1 MAERA
6 FSIIGATVSG
16 NHGAE
21 AMLSVCVQRLRE
33 RHPGARFTVFSYY
46 PARDAA
52 LVKDPAVTIADG
64 RPLALALVHLPFA
77 LLAACAHA
85 VGARWPDAL
94 LPPGVRQLRHS
105 QALLDAQGIS
115 FDDGRA
121 IVLPYK
127 ILSIWPAMLL
137 GVPVVKLSQAM
148 GPFTQRLTRAAARWL
163 LPQCRKSF
171 ARGRIT
177 ARALEELGIPR
188 ARWDVAADLAFAF
201 QPGDGLAR
209 LHDDRVSLVEEGIR
223 RERQDGTLVISLSPS
238 AVVHARMARRGQDY
252 LALLVQLVERCT
264 RDGRH
269 LLVVPNAT
277 RAGAGAGSRNNDL
290 PLIATLKD
298 RVASR
303 LAPELQA
310 RVTWADFDLTFEG
323 IRRLLAAS
331 DVLIASRFHA
341 MVAGLSL
348 GIPVLVIGWSHK
360 YAEVLMD
367 FGCEAYALDNA
378 TAPERASE
386 VLERLIRHRAEVR
399 DRIARALP
407 AVVESARAQFALR
420 ELA

>member
-77 LLAACAHA
+77 LLAGLANA
-85 VGARWPDAL
+85 VGARWPDGL
-94 LPPGVRQLRHS
+94 LPRGVRRLRAS

-127 ILSIWPAMLL
+127 ILSIGPAMLL

-163 LPQCRKSF
+163 LPRCRMSF

-188 ARWDVAADLAFAF
+188 TRWDVAADLAFAYRS
-201 QPGDGLAR
+201 GDELAQ
-209 LHDDRVSLVEEGIR
+209 LNDDRVSDIEQDILR
-223 RERQDGTLVISLSPS
+223 RRQGGSLVIGLSPS
-238 AVVHARMARRGQDY
+238 AVVQARMQRRGQDY
-252 LALLVQLVERCT
+252 LALLVELVERCA

-269 LLVVPNAT
+269 VLVVPNAT
-277 RAGAGAGSRNNDL
+277 RAGTGSRNNDL

-298 RVASR
+298 RIASR

-310 RVTWADFDLTFEG
+310 RVSWADFDLTFEG
-323 IRRLLAAS
+323 IRRLLAAT

-348 GIPVLVIGWSHK
+348 GVPVLVIGWSHK

-367 FGCEAYALDNA
+367 FGCEEYALDNA
-378 TAPERASE
+378 TAAERAGE
-386 VLERLIRHRAEVR
+386 MLARLIGNRGELRE
-399 DRIARALP
+399 RIARALP
-407 AVVESARAQFALR
+407 AVTESARAQFGLR